1 MTECINK
8 KTRENQS
15 EHHQGSDLFS
25 ITKNSSKE
33 MLEILEAMKEDPNIV
48 TELYK
53 ALNVI
58 QKDKAD
64 NIEYTRIRN
73 FAWHR
78 VPLADIST
86 DIKNFQNRRK
96 PYSEYSAQGIV
107 DAVKT

>member
-1 MTECINK
+1 MQK
-8 KTRENQS
+8 
-15 EHHQGSDLFS
+15 DPS
-25 ITKNSSKE
+25 IV
-33 MLEILEAMKEDPNIV
+33 A
-48 TELYK
+48 ELHK
-53 ALNVI
+53 ALSVI
-58 QKDKAD
+58 QKDKED

-78 VPLADIST
+78 VPLSDIST

>member
-1 MTECINK
+1 METEI
-8 KTRENQS
+8 
-15 EHHQGSDLFS
+15 
-25 ITKNSSKE
+25 I
-33 MLEILEAMKEDPNIV
+33 EAMQKDPNIIA
-48 TELYK
+48 ELHK
-53 ALNVI
+53 ALSVI

-78 VPLADIST
+78 VPLADIAT
-86 DIKNFQNRRK
+86 DVKNFQNRRK

>member
-1 MTECINK
+1 
-8 KTRENQS
+8 
-15 EHHQGSDLFS
+15 
-25 ITKNSSKE
+25 
-33 MLEILEAMKEDPNIV
+33 LEAEIIEAMKQDPNIV
-48 TELYK
+48 VELYK